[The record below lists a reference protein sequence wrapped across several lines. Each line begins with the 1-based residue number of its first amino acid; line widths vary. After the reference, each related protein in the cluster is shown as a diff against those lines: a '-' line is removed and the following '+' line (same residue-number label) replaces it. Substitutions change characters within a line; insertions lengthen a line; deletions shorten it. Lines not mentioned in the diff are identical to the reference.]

1 MICSIYSIEEKKKS
15 NFLTQNNYYFV
26 SQNIFDVQIL
36 VVIEIV
42 NDLFMIVKADS
53 LE

>member
-1 MICSIYSIEEKKKS
+1 MICSIYSIEEEKKS
-15 NFLTQNNYYFV
+15 HFETQNNYYYF
-26 SQNIFDVQIL
+26 SLNIFDVQIL